1 MVKDTRWCWG
11 KSIVLS
17 EDGRN
22 CYDRN
27 FNFHEEAARQELH
40 GERIVELNQQGY
52 EDVLPAS
59 IEISVELCQE
69 VPLLVVELDNQLGPH
84 VSDHLQPNHV
94 GHNIDGTVQEFEGIK
109 FGMEPLTTRSR

>member
-69 VPLLVVELDNQLGPH
+69 VPLLVVELSTYFVPQM
-84 VSDHLQPNHV
+84 QT
-94 GHNIDGTVQEFEGIK
+94 I
-109 FGMEPLTTRSR
+109 TTRELVTTSMVL

>member
-69 VPLLVVELDNQLGPH
+69 VPQLSLVVELDTTLFLSCRLLLPECW
-84 VSDHLQPNHV
+84 LI
-94 GHNIDGTVQEFEGIK
+94 IDGCVQDFEG
-109 FGMEPLTTRSR
+109 GQGVG